1 MKNSPKILV
10 TGGGGQL
17 GQELKRELCYEHL
30 IVLPRN
36 QLDITNCEA
45 VDLAVETHQPDV
57 IINAGA
63 FTAVDECESEPDVAY
78 AANAIGPAHLVRAAD
93 RYGARVVQISTDYV
107 FDGTQSRAY
116 RETDKT
122 NPCSEYG
129 RSKLAGEQAMRP
141 EDLIVRT
148 SWLCGAHGSNLLKT
162 VVSLAS
168 RGTPMAFVVDQV
180 GHPSFTSDV
189 ASTIHD
195 LVLKEANGIFHVTN
209 QGIVS
214 WYEFVKEILKALG
227 KPTELVAAIRTEE
240 LIPQRAALRPANSV
254 LDNLALRE
262 AGIPELPD
270 FRESLPQVL
279 GKIL

>member
-1 MKNSPKILV
+1 MTNSPKILV

-17 GQELKRELCYEHL
+17 GQELERELYHEHL

-45 VDLAVETHQPDV
+45 VDLAVKTHQPDV

-63 FTAVDECESEPDVAY
+63 FTAVDKCESEPDLAY
-78 AANAIGPAHLVRAAD
+78 AANALGPANLVRAAD
-93 RYGARVVQISTDYV
+93 RYRARVVQISTDYV

-122 NPCSEYG
+122 SPSSEYG
-129 RSKLAGEQAMRP
+129 RSKEAGEQAMRP

-168 RGTPMAFVVDQV
+168 QSTPMTFVTDQI

-195 LVLKEANGIFHVTN
+195 LVLKEANGTFHVTN

-227 KPTELVAAIRTEE
+227 KPTDLVTAIKTKE

-254 LDNLALRE
+254 LENLALRE
-262 AGIPELPD
+262 AGIAELPD

-279 GKIL
+279 GEII

>member
-17 GQELKRELCYEHL
+17 GQELELELANEHL
-30 IVLPRN
+30 IVLDRN

-45 VDLAVETHQPDV
+45 VDLAVNTHQPDV

-63 FTAVDECESEPDVAY
+63 FTAVDECESEPDLAY
-78 AANAIGPAHLVRAAD
+78 AANALGPALLVKAAE
-93 RYGARVVQISTDYV
+93 RYKARVVQISTDYV
-107 FDGTQSRAY
+107 FDGTQSRPY

-122 NPCSEYG
+122 NPSSEYG
-129 RSKLAGEQAMRP
+129 RSKEAGEQAMRP

-148 SWLCGAHGSNLLKT
+148 SWLCGAYGSNLLKT
-162 VVSLAS
+162 VMSLAS
-168 RGTPMAFVVDQV
+168 QSTPMKFVEDQI

-189 ASTIHD
+189 ALTIHD

-227 KPTELVAAIRTEE
+227 KPTDLVTAIKTEE

-262 AGIPELPD
+262 AGIAELPN
-270 FRESLPQVL
+270 FRDSLPQVL

>member
-17 GQELKRELCYEHL
+17 GQELERELYHEHL

-36 QLDITNCEA
+36 QLDITNYED
-45 VDLAVETHQPDV
+45 VDLAVKTHQPDV

-63 FTAVDECESEPDVAY
+63 FTAVDQCESEPDLAY
-78 AANAIGPAHLVRAAD
+78 AANALGPAHLVRAAD
-93 RYGARVVQISTDYV
+93 RYRARVVQISTDYV

-122 NPCSEYG
+122 NPSSEYG
-129 RSKLAGEQAMRP
+129 RSKEAGEQAMRP

-168 RGTPMAFVVDQV
+168 QGTPMTFVTDQI

-189 ASTIHD
+189 ASTIRD
-195 LVLKEANGIFHVTN
+195 LVLKEANGTFHVTN

-227 KPTELVAAIRTEE
+227 KPTDLVTAIKTEE

-254 LDNLALRE
+254 LDNLALRV
-262 AGIPELPD
+262 AGLPELPD

>member
-17 GQELKRELCYEHL
+17 GQELERELYHEHL

-36 QLDITNCEA
+36 QLDITNYED
-45 VDLAVETHQPDV
+45 VDLAVKTHQPDV

-63 FTAVDECESEPDVAY
+63 FTAVDQCESEPDLAY
-78 AANAIGPAHLVRAAD
+78 AANALGPAHLVRAAD
-93 RYGARVVQISTDYV
+93 RYRARVVQISTDYV

-122 NPCSEYG
+122 NPSSEYG
-129 RSKLAGEQAMRP
+129 RSKEAGEQAMRP

-168 RGTPMAFVVDQV
+168 QSTPMTFVTDQI

-195 LVLKEANGIFHVTN
+195 LVLKEANGTFHVTN

-227 KPTELVAAIRTEE
+227 KPTDLVTAIKTKE

-254 LDNLALRE
+254 LENLALRE
-262 AGIPELPD
+262 AGIAELPD

-279 GKIL
+279 GEII

>member
-17 GQELKRELCYEHL
+17 GQELERELCYEHL

-45 VDLAVETHQPDV
+45 VDLAVETHQPDF

-227 KPTELVAAIRTEE
+227 KPTELVTAIRTEE

-262 AGIPELPD
+262 TGIPELPD

>member
-1 MKNSPKILV
+1 MTNSPKILV

-17 GQELKRELCYEHL
+17 GQELERELYHEHL
-30 IVLPRN
+30 VVLPRN

-45 VDLAVETHQPDV
+45 VDLAVKTHQPDV

-63 FTAVDECESEPDVAY
+63 FTAVDKCESEPDLAY
-78 AANAIGPAHLVRAAD
+78 AANALGPAHLVRAAD
-93 RYGARVVQISTDYV
+93 RYRARVVQISTDYV

-122 NPCSEYG
+122 NPSSEYG
-129 RSKLAGEQAMRP
+129 RSKEAGEQAMRP

-168 RGTPMAFVVDQV
+168 QSTPMTFVTDQI

-195 LVLKEANGIFHVTN
+195 LVLKEANGTFHVTN

-227 KPTELVAAIRTEE
+227 KPTDLVTAIKTKE

-254 LDNLALRE
+254 LENLALRE
-262 AGIPELPD
+262 AGIAELPD

-279 GKIL
+279 GEII

>member
-1 MKNSPKILV
+1 
-10 TGGGGQL
+10 
-17 GQELKRELCYEHL
+17 
-30 IVLPRN
+30 
-36 QLDITNCEA
+36 
-45 VDLAVETHQPDV
+45 
-57 IINAGA
+57 
-63 FTAVDECESEPDVAY
+63 
-78 AANAIGPAHLVRAAD
+78 
-93 RYGARVVQISTDYV
+93 V

-122 NPCSEYG
+122 NPSSEYG
-129 RSKLAGEQAMRP
+129 RSKEAGEQAMRP

-168 RGTPMAFVVDQV
+168 QGTPMTFVTDQI

-189 ASTIHD
+189 ASTIRD
-195 LVLKEANGIFHVTN
+195 LVLKEANGTFHVTN

-227 KPTELVAAIRTEE
+227 KPTDLVTAIKTEE

-254 LDNLALRE
+254 LDNLALRV
-262 AGIPELPD
+262 AGLPELPD

>member
-17 GQELKRELCYEHL
+17 GQELERELCYEHL

-45 VDLAVETHQPDV
+45 VDLAVETHQPDF

-122 NPCSEYG
+122 NPSSEYG

-148 SWLCGAHGSNLLKT
+148 SWLCGAHGSNLL
-162 VVSLAS
+162 SLAS

-227 KPTELVAAIRTEE
+227 KPTELVTAIRTEE